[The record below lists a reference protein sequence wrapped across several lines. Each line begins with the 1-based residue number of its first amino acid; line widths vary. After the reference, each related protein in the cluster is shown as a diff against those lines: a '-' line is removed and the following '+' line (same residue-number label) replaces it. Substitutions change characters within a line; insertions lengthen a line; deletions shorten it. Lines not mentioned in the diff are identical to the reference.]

1 MTFDKEKRC
10 ARCGTTLFLLCLRTG
25 QGDFLSV
32 RASGKRNIMTSLR
45 KIFASVCR
53 LRQSLGF
60 GVHSPYIYALLTDV
74 FRERLPY
81 YAYEAIGHLSG
92 GEFPY
97 PSGSF
102 KINRLLFRLVNRFL
116 PDSIIEAGDSDG
128 RSLKSMSL
136 ARKNAVCRNI
146 PDGHGFSTEELEQTL
161 GDSRQLDFLF
171 ISSTNAFREAFEAAL
186 PLTGEHSVF
195 IIPSIHA
202 DKDRRMWW
210 KAVERDERTGF
221 TVDLYDIGLVFF
233 DRNHPRR
240 NYRITYS

>member
-1 MTFDKEKRC
+1 MPVAVQRFFCYVCEPGKVTFY
-10 ARCGTTLFLLCLRTG
+10 LF
-25 QGDFLSV
+25 

-45 KIFASVCR
+45 KIFASVYR

-81 YAYEAIGHLSG
+81 YAYEAIGQLP
-92 GEFPY
+92 GESPY
-97 PSGSF
+97 SSGSF

-136 ARKNAVCRNI
+136 ARKDAVCRNI
-146 PDGHGFSTEELEQTL
+146 PGGRGFSTEKLKQTL
-161 GDSRQLDFLF
+161 GNSQQLDFLF

-240 NYRITYS
+240 NYRMTYC

>member
-1 MTFDKEKRC
+1 MPVAVQRFFCYVCEPGKVTFY
-10 ARCGTTLFLLCLRTG
+10 LF
-25 QGDFLSV
+25 

-81 YAYEAIGHLSG
+81 YAYEAIGQLP
-92 GEFPY
+92 GESPY
-97 PSGSF
+97 SSGSF

-116 PDSIIEAGDSDG
+116 PDSIIETGDSDG

-136 ARKNAVCRNI
+136 ARKDAVCRNI
-146 PDGHGFSTEELEQTL
+146 PDGRGFSTEELKQTL
-161 GDSRQLDFLF
+161 GNSRQLDFLF

-195 IIPSIHA
+195 IILSIHA
-202 DKDRRMWW
+202 DKDRQMWW
-210 KAVERDERTGF
+210 KAVEHDERTGF

-240 NYRITYS
+240 NYRITYC

>member
-1 MTFDKEKRC
+1 MPVAVQRFFCYVCEPGKVTFY
-10 ARCGTTLFLLCLRTG
+10 LF
-25 QGDFLSV
+25 

-81 YAYEAIGHLSG
+81 YAYEAIGQLP
-92 GEFPY
+92 GESPY
-97 PSGSF
+97 SSGSF

-136 ARKNAVCRNI
+136 ARKDAVCRNI
-146 PDGHGFSTEELEQTL
+146 PDGRGFSTEELKQTL
-161 GDSRQLDFLF
+161 GNSRQLDFLF

-195 IIPSIHA
+195 IILSIHA

-210 KAVERDERTGF
+210 KAVEHDERTGF

-240 NYRITYS
+240 NYWMTYC

>member
-1 MTFDKEKRC
+1 
-10 ARCGTTLFLLCLRTG
+10 
-25 QGDFLSV
+25 
-32 RASGKRNIMTSLR
+32 
-45 KIFASVCR
+45 
-53 LRQSLGF
+53 
-60 GVHSPYIYALLTDV
+60 
-74 FRERLPY
+74 
-81 YAYEAIGHLSG
+81 
-92 GEFPY
+92 
-97 PSGSF
+97 
-102 KINRLLFRLVNRFL
+102 
-116 PDSIIEAGDSDG
+116 
-128 RSLKSMSL
+128 MSL

-161 GDSRQLDFLF
+161 GDRRQLDFLF

-202 DKDRRMWW
+202 DKDRRIWW

-240 NYRITYS
+240 NYRITYC

>member
-1 MTFDKEKRC
+1 M
-10 ARCGTTLFLLCLRTG
+10 
-25 QGDFLSV
+25 
-32 RASGKRNIMTSLR
+32 
-45 KIFASVCR
+45 
-53 LRQSLGF
+53 
-60 GVHSPYIYALLTDV
+60 LTDV

-81 YAYEAIGHLSG
+81 YAYEAIGQLP
-92 GEFPY
+92 GESPY
-97 PSGSF
+97 SSGSF

-202 DKDRRMWW
+202 DKDRRIWW

-240 NYRITYS
+240 NYRITYC

>member
-81 YAYEAIGHLSG
+81 YAYEAIGQLSG

-240 NYRITYS
+240 NYRITYC

>member
-1 MTFDKEKRC
+1 
-10 ARCGTTLFLLCLRTG
+10 
-25 QGDFLSV
+25 
-32 RASGKRNIMTSLR
+32 MTSLR

-81 YAYEAIGHLSG
+81 YAYEAIGQLSG

-240 NYRITYS
+240 HYRITYC

>member
-1 MTFDKEKRC
+1 MPVAVQRFFCYVCEPGKVTFY
-10 ARCGTTLFLLCLRTG
+10 LF
-25 QGDFLSV
+25 

-81 YAYEAIGHLSG
+81 YAYEAIGQLPGKS
-92 GEFPY
+92 PY
-97 PSGSF
+97 SSGSF

-240 NYRITYS
+240 NYRITYC

>member
-1 MTFDKEKRC
+1 MPVAVQRFFCYVCEPGKVTFY
-10 ARCGTTLFLLCLRTG
+10 LF
-25 QGDFLSV
+25 

-81 YAYEAIGHLSG
+81 YAYEAIGQLP
-92 GEFPY
+92 GESPY
-97 PSGSF
+97 SSGSF

-116 PDSIIEAGDSDG
+116 PDSIIETGDSDG

-136 ARKNAVCRNI
+136 ARKDAVCRNI
-146 PDGHGFSTEELEQTL
+146 PDGRGFSTEELKQTL
-161 GDSRQLDFLF
+161 GNSRQLDFLF

-195 IIPSIHA
+195 IILSIHA

-210 KAVERDERTGF
+210 KAVEHDERTGF

-240 NYRITYS
+240 NYRMTYC

>member
-1 MTFDKEKRC
+1 
-10 ARCGTTLFLLCLRTG
+10 
-25 QGDFLSV
+25 
-32 RASGKRNIMTSLR
+32 MTSLR

-81 YAYEAIGHLSG
+81 YAYEAIGQLP
-92 GEFPY
+92 GESPY
-97 PSGSF
+97 SFGSF

-240 NYRITYS
+240 NYRITYC

>member
-1 MTFDKEKRC
+1 MPVAVQRFFCYVCEPGKVTFY
-10 ARCGTTLFLLCLRTG
+10 LF
-25 QGDFLSV
+25 

-81 YAYEAIGHLSG
+81 YAYEAIGQLP
-92 GEFPY
+92 GESPY
-97 PSGSF
+97 SSGSF

-116 PDSIIEAGDSDG
+116 PDSIIETGDSDG

-136 ARKNAVCRNI
+136 ARKDAVCRNI
-146 PDGHGFSTEELEQTL
+146 PGGRGFSTEKLKQTL
-161 GDSRQLDFLF
+161 GNSQQLDFLF

-240 NYRITYS
+240 NYRMTYC

>member
-1 MTFDKEKRC
+1 
-10 ARCGTTLFLLCLRTG
+10 
-25 QGDFLSV
+25 
-32 RASGKRNIMTSLR
+32 MTSLR

-81 YAYEAIGHLSG
+81 YAYEAIGQLS

-240 NYRITYS
+240 NYRITYC

>member
-1 MTFDKEKRC
+1 MPVAVQRFFCYVCEPGKVTFY
-10 ARCGTTLFLLCLRTG
+10 LF
-25 QGDFLSV
+25 

-81 YAYEAIGHLSG
+81 YAYEAIGQLP
-92 GEFPY
+92 GESPY
-97 PSGSF
+97 SSGSF

-136 ARKNAVCRNI
+136 ARKDAVCRNI
-146 PDGHGFSTEELEQTL
+146 PGGRGFSTEKLKQTL
-161 GDSRQLDFLF
+161 GNSQQLDFLF

-240 NYRITYS
+240 NYRMTYC

>member
-1 MTFDKEKRC
+1 MPVAVQRFFCYVCEPGKVTFY
-10 ARCGTTLFLLCLRTG
+10 LF
-25 QGDFLSV
+25 

-81 YAYEAIGHLSG
+81 YAYEAIGQLP
-92 GEFPY
+92 GESPY
-97 PSGSF
+97 SSGSF

-116 PDSIIEAGDSDG
+116 PDSIIETGDSDG

-136 ARKNAVCRNI
+136 ARKDAACRNI
-146 PDGHGFSTEELEQTL
+146 PDGRGFSTEELKQTL
-161 GDSRQLDFLF
+161 GNSRQLDFLF

-195 IIPSIHA
+195 IILSIHA
-202 DKDRRMWW
+202 DKDRQMWW
-210 KAVERDERTGF
+210 KAVEHDERTGF

-240 NYRITYS
+240 NYRITYC

>member
-1 MTFDKEKRC
+1 
-10 ARCGTTLFLLCLRTG
+10 
-25 QGDFLSV
+25 
-32 RASGKRNIMTSLR
+32 MTSLR

-81 YAYEAIGHLSG
+81 YAYEAIGQLA
-92 GEFPY
+92 GESPY

-116 PDSIIEAGDSDG
+116 PDSIIEAGDNDG

-240 NYRITYS
+240 NYRITYC

>member
-1 MTFDKEKRC
+1 MPVAVQRFFCYVCEPGKVTFY
-10 ARCGTTLFLLCLRTG
+10 LF
-25 QGDFLSV
+25 

-81 YAYEAIGHLSG
+81 YAYEAIGQLP
-92 GEFPY
+92 GESPY
-97 PSGSF
+97 SSGSF

-136 ARKNAVCRNI
+136 ARKDAVCRNI
-146 PDGHGFSTEELEQTL
+146 PGGRGFSTEKLKQTL
-161 GDSRQLDFLF
+161 GNSQQLDFLF

-195 IIPSIHA
+195 IILSIHA

-210 KAVERDERTGF
+210 KAVEHDERTGF

-240 NYRITYS
+240 NYRMTYC

>member
-1 MTFDKEKRC
+1 
-10 ARCGTTLFLLCLRTG
+10 
-25 QGDFLSV
+25 
-32 RASGKRNIMTSLR
+32 MTSLR

-81 YAYEAIGHLSG
+81 YAYEAIGQLP
-92 GEFPY
+92 GESPY
-97 PSGSF
+97 SFGSF

-195 IIPSIHA
+195 IILSIHA

-210 KAVERDERTGF
+210 KAVEHDERTGF

-240 NYRITYS
+240 NYRITYC

>member
-1 MTFDKEKRC
+1 MPVAVQRFFCYVCEPGKVTFY
-10 ARCGTTLFLLCLRTG
+10 LF
-25 QGDFLSV
+25 

-81 YAYEAIGHLSG
+81 YAYEAIGQLP
-92 GEFPY
+92 GESPY
-97 PSGSF
+97 SSGSF

-116 PDSIIEAGDSDG
+116 PDSIIETGDSDG

-136 ARKNAVCRNI
+136 ARKDAVCRNI
-146 PDGHGFSTEELEQTL
+146 PDGRGFSTEKLKQTL
-161 GDSRQLDFLF
+161 GNSQQLDFLF

-240 NYRITYS
+240 NYRMTYC

>member
-1 MTFDKEKRC
+1 
-10 ARCGTTLFLLCLRTG
+10 
-25 QGDFLSV
+25 
-32 RASGKRNIMTSLR
+32 MTSLR

-81 YAYEAIGHLSG
+81 YAYAAIGQLSG

-171 ISSTNAFREAFEAAL
+171 ISSANAFREAFEAAL

-195 IIPSIHA
+195 TIPSIHA

-240 NYRITYS
+240 NYRITYC

>member
-1 MTFDKEKRC
+1 MPVAVQRFFCYVCEPGKVTFY
-10 ARCGTTLFLLCLRTG
+10 LF
-25 QGDFLSV
+25 

-81 YAYEAIGHLSG
+81 YAYEAIGQLSS
-92 GEFPY
+92 ESPY
-97 PSGSF
+97 SSGSF

-136 ARKNAVCRNI
+136 ARKDAVCRNI
-146 PDGHGFSTEELEQTL
+146 PGGRGFSTEKLKQTL
-161 GDSRQLDFLF
+161 GNSQQLDFLF

-210 KAVERDERTGF
+210 KAVEHDERTGF

-240 NYRITYS
+240 NYRMTYC

>member
-1 MTFDKEKRC
+1 
-10 ARCGTTLFLLCLRTG
+10 
-25 QGDFLSV
+25 
-32 RASGKRNIMTSLR
+32 MTSLR

-81 YAYEAIGHLSG
+81 YAYEAIGQLP
-92 GEFPY
+92 GESPY
-97 PSGSF
+97 SSGSF

-136 ARKNAVCRNI
+136 ARKDAVCRNI
-146 PDGHGFSTEELEQTL
+146 PGGRGFSTEKLKQTL
-161 GDSRQLDFLF
+161 GNSQQLDFLF

-240 NYRITYS
+240 NYRMTYC

>member
-81 YAYEAIGHLSG
+81 YAYEAIGQLP
-92 GEFPY
+92 GESPY
-97 PSGSF
+97 SSGSF

-195 IIPSIHA
+195 IILSIHA

-210 KAVERDERTGF
+210 KAVEHDERTGF

-240 NYRITYS
+240 NYRITYC

>member
-1 MTFDKEKRC
+1 MPVAVQRFFCYVCEPGKVTFY
-10 ARCGTTLFLLCLRTG
+10 LF
-25 QGDFLSV
+25 

-81 YAYEAIGHLSG
+81 YAYEAIGQLP
-92 GEFPY
+92 GESPY
-97 PSGSF
+97 SSGSF

-116 PDSIIEAGDSDG
+116 PDSIIETGDSDG

-136 ARKNAVCRNI
+136 ARKDAVCRNI
-146 PDGHGFSTEELEQTL
+146 PDGRGFSTEELKQTL
-161 GDSRQLDFLF
+161 GNSQQLDFLF

-195 IIPSIHA
+195 IILSIHA

-210 KAVERDERTGF
+210 KAVEHDERTGF

-233 DRNHPRR
+233 NRNHPRR
-240 NYRITYS
+240 NYRMTYC

>member
-81 YAYEAIGHLSG
+81 YAYEAIGQLP
-92 GEFPY
+92 GESPY
-97 PSGSF
+97 SSGSF

-116 PDSIIEAGDSDG
+116 PDSIIEAGNSDG

-146 PDGHGFSTEELEQTL
+146 PDDHGFSTEELEQTL

-171 ISSTNAFREAFEAAL
+171 ISSINAFREAFEAAL

-240 NYRITYS
+240 NYRITYC

>member
-1 MTFDKEKRC
+1 MPVAVQRFFCYVCEPGKVTFY
-10 ARCGTTLFLLCLRTG
+10 LF
-25 QGDFLSV
+25 

-81 YAYEAIGHLSG
+81 YAYEAIGQLP
-92 GEFPY
+92 GESPY
-97 PSGSF
+97 SSGSF

-116 PDSIIEAGDSDG
+116 PGSIIEAGDSDG

-136 ARKNAVCRNI
+136 ARKDAVCRNI
-146 PDGHGFSTEELEQTL
+146 PDGRGFSTEKLKQTL
-161 GDSRQLDFLF
+161 GNSQQLDFLF

-240 NYRITYS
+240 NYRMTYC